1 MSVILASSTLAT
13 ATHWRPCRSRMRAM
27 AARMKGLS
35 STMRTSS
42 LGPMWSGTAT
52 DMSGAICTPY
62 AGRRSAGARSASRQE
77 RQQVLAR
84 EAGAERGVAEG
95 SVDEPA
101 LLRLQG
107 QDTLLDGIGRHEA
120 VDRHRSLLS
129 DPVRAVGG
137 LVLDGR
143 VPPQIAEEHM
153 VGGREVQAA
162 AARLERHEH
171 DGRALV

>member
-62 AGRRSAGARSASRQE
+62 AGSRSAEAAERASGQE

-84 EAGAERGVAEG
+84 EAGAERSVAEG
-95 SVDEPA
+95 GVDEPA

-107 QDTLLDGIGRHEA
+107 QDTLLDGVGRHEA

-137 LVLDGR
+137 LVL
-143 VPPQIAEEHM
+143 
-153 VGGREVQAA
+153 
-162 AARLERHEH
+162 
-171 DGRALV
+171 